1 MKTVVNAILILLV
14 CLGCI
19 AGGLAI
25 GEKKW
30 KDAATQ
36 KSVAVLQDS
45 ISVLNERL
53 NHERGAF
60 DLCIDETVK
69 YQMKYA
75 YIDSLDTNGVSCTEV
90 VNYQQKKYEARL
102 AEYSLHWN
110 WLRDKIEKMNKMEH
124 FTYAYYKATKDTAA
138 YNFLMEIRDPCDK
151 RDGRVIPKE

>member
-1 MKTVVNAILILLV
+1 MIKTHYIIAIAILVGLAFL
-14 CLGCI
+14 
-19 AGGLAI
+19 AGGMVGQKRAVPT
-25 GEKKW
+25 
-30 KDAATQ
+30 TQ
-36 KSVAVLQDS
+36 KSVEALQDS

-53 NHERGAF
+53 DFERKAF
-60 DLCIDETVK
+60 ELSIDENVK

-110 WLRDKIEKMNKMEH
+110 WLRDKIDKMKKMEH

-151 RDGRVIPKE
+151 RDGKVIPKE